1 MNEDYELTYVI
12 PVYNAKNNLARLCD
26 SIMKIGIESSQI
38 VLVDDASK
46 DGSRE
51 VAKEIKIKIPNVT
64 MINLDKNCGAG
75 NARNI
80 GFDNSRGKYTIF
92 FDSDDIIHGDKVQ
105 EAIDAMN
112 VDQNIDAA
120 MFSYSYDDM
129 NPGSYKGMSYLDES
143 IINKIL
149 KKRESRIVS
158 IGMCPSLARF
168 SNYPW
173 NKIIRTNKY
182 RIHNLKFSQT
192 AVNNDML
199 GHWQIVTLAEKIFLT
214 RAVICTHIVD
224 SESSNITNEVGK
236 KRLEM
241 FSALQDVYSFL
252 ELDPR
257 MRRLLCNQYWDLALS
272 LAEQYK
278 YRIHS
283 KLEAEYNFKLKQL
296 IMNINIEDLLVM
308 KAGGNNIL
316 SRKIIDI
323 IART

>member
-1 MNEDYELTYVI
+1 MNEDYELTYVV
-12 PVYNAKNNLARLCD
+12 PVYNAKNNLARLCN
-26 SIMKIGIESSQI
+26 SIVKIGIKSSQI

-51 VAKEIKIKIPNVT
+51 TAKEIQTKIPNVT
-64 MINLDKNCGAG
+64 IIDLDQNCGAG

-112 VDQNIDAA
+112 VDQNIDVA
-120 MFSYSYDDM
+120 MFSYNYDDM
-129 NPGSYKGMSYLDES
+129 NPGSYKGMSYLDQS

-173 NKIIRTNKY
+173 NKIIRTDKY
-182 RIHNLKFSQT
+182 RSQNLKFSPT

-199 GHWQIVTLAEKIFLT
+199 GHWQIVTLAEKILVT
-214 RAVICTHIVD
+214 RAVICTHVMG

-252 ELDPR
+252 EQYPT
-257 MRRLLCNQYWDLALS
+257 MRRLLCSQYWDLALS
-272 LAEQYK
+272 LAEWYK
-278 YRIHS
+278 DRMHPS
-283 KLEAEYNFKLKQL
+283 LEAEYNSKLRQL
-296 IMNINIEDLLVM
+296 IMGINIEDLLVM
-308 KAGGNNIL
+308 KAGGDNVL
-316 SRKIIDI
+316 SKKITSI
-323 IART
+323 IARA